1 MLTLAAVLCSSLNTA
16 GHAAPSSLQQCDVLS
31 DLGRLTA
38 PGPLTTWDLCLTDNL
53 HTIWL
58 EIYGLRLLT
67 QARRVTSRDALSYQ
81 VFIKWS
87 LDFEQFF
94 VVIKSNNIVMHC

>member
-1 MLTLAAVLCSSLNTA
+1 MLTLAAVLCSSLKTA

-58 EIYGLRLLT
+58 QICGLRLT
-67 QARRVTSRDALSYQ
+67 QARRVTSRYQ

-87 LDFEQFF
+87 SDFEQFY
-94 VVIKSNNIVMHC
+94 VDTKSNNFVNVMHC